1 MLKRREYGVF
11 LWTRIIA
18 LKILSTKSTVKKRKE
33 LHVQSTSLGAVHM
46 KIVFPLFSRL
56 TGEMHIIS
64 PRSYVKCFLG
74 LVRFNF
80 GGILGWKILQ
90 ETNIQNGWHKL
101 DEKLLSSIF
110 HDHIRTWHS
119 HFMFGRSSESTRDWK
134 TTKNLYNVLS
144 LRISGEKRIREKL
157 KTLYRKKRKETLL
170 VQARKK

>member
-33 LHVQSTSLGAVHM
+33 LHVRSTSLGALHM
-46 KIVFPLFSRL
+46 NLSFPLFSRL
-56 TGEMHIIS
+56 TGEIHIIS

-101 DEKLLSSIF
+101 DEKLLSSVF
-110 HDHIRTWHS
+110 HDYIRTWHS
-119 HFMFGRSSESTRDWK
+119 HFMFGRSSASTRDWK
-134 TTKNLYNVLS
+134 TTKNLYNAVFAN
-144 LRISGEKRIREKL
+144 IKGKENKEK
-157 KTLYRKKRKETLL
+157 T
-170 VQARKK
+170 